1 MIFFPLTTRVVVVVL
16 LILALPGPASELLKV
31 ENEVNVFPLELA
43 CAKISSSPGMPK
55 PNRDDVSDVLG

>member
-1 MIFFPLTTRVVVVVL
+1 MVVVL